1 MEPWQTVV
9 NSAVV
14 QAAQRMVDNTLLPL
28 MSIQSL
34 WEATQV
40 YTACPHA
47 IASHSKY
54 TRVYQN
60 L

>member
-1 MEPWQTVV
+1 MDSWQTVV

-47 IASHSKY
+47 IASHSK
-54 TRVYQN
+54 
-60 L
+60 